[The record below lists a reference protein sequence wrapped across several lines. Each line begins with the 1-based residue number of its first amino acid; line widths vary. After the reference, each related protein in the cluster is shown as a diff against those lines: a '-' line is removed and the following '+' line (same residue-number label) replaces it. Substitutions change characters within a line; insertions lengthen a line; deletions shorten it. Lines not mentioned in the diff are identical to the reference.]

1 VIVKKILFKLTVLLP
16 FLAACEF
23 RPPSY
28 EFGDYPLEHTRC
40 YYPIA
45 EVHNYNSPSSTITE
59 CYYTSS
65 QTVKEELIFDA
76 TSTEMIGMITYQY
89 KHTYYLKTVYDY
101 VNGLQDSH
109 YVTGIYYIN
118 TESL

>member
-1 VIVKKILFKLTVLLP
+1 MIVKKTLFKLTVLST
-16 FLAACEF
+16 FLLACEF

-28 EFGDYPLEHTRC
+28 EFGDYPLEQTRC

-45 EVHNYNSPSSTITE
+45 EVHNYNSTSSKITE

-65 QTVKEELIFDA
+65 ETVKEELIFDA
-76 TSTEMIGMITYQY
+76 NTTEMIGMITYQY

-101 VNGLQDSH
+101 VNGSQDSH
-109 YVTGIYYIN
+109 YITGIYYIS